1 MDNVVM
7 RVREL
12 LERSKQRLLLER
24 SQILK
29 SRSVTHAVPQSVPAN
44 RPGMVFANTT
54 PRLLNAMSS
63 QRIPYSRPIMAGTP
77 TPSSFMPTTVSG
89 NSMQPSK

>member
-1 MDNVVM
+1 M

-12 LERSKQRLLLER
+12 LERSKQRLLHER
-24 SQILK
+24 NQILK
-29 SRSVTHAVPQSVPAN
+29 SRYPAHPVPQSVPAN
-44 RPGMVFANTT
+44 RPGMTLANSA
-54 PRLLNAMSS
+54 PRLLTAMSS
-63 QRIPYSRPIMAGTP
+63 QRIPNSRPIMAGTP

>member
-1 MDNVVM
+1 M

-12 LERSKQRLLLER
+12 LERSKQRLLVER

-29 SRSVTHAVPQSVPAN
+29 SRSMTHPVPQSVPAN
-44 RPGMVFANTT
+44 RPGMVLANTA

-63 QRIPYSRPIMAGTP
+63 QRIPFSRPIMSGTP
-77 TPSSFMPTTVSG
+77 TPSSFMPPTVSG